1 MHQFDFSP
9 EINNKKKRHSQ
20 CGRGDEIDMCAK
32 CSARGLINISAAGA
46 VYREFYIIFG
56 FCLRYGPTGAR
67 ECFKKTSGV
76 RRIHRDRV

>member
-46 VYREFYIIFG
+46 VYRTFG
-56 FCLRYGPTGAR
+56 VLFDVVSDGAR
-67 ECFKKTSGV
+67 EWSQKDAWGPWDSF
-76 RRIHRDRV
+76 